1 MLSRDRITCVSV
13 YRYPS
18 LPYCVQVEE
27 HIREVVEMQK
37 TLNDA
42 SQKAE
47 FHAKHMEIE
56 HADAIKAIVEAGDR
70 DLHNE
75 RSRSEAIRHELD
87 GRVRDLAALVEQKD
101 LDRQKMI
108 AELENR

>member
-1 MLSRDRITCVSV
+1 MTTLPVHRHLSFRVA
-13 YRYPS
+13 
-18 LPYCVQVEE
+18 LQVEE